1 MAGTIGAHH
10 LDDSD
15 HSPGVMG
22 LGTIQCVTRHSGRLQ
37 SVEVV
42 EFNYS
47 ADGTFG
53 GVTNHQSL
61 ETYSIIRACSTTQ
74 TIKYQ
79 ISDNDCRAL
88 SVHPPMKPPSFRP
101 KEAGHS
107 NSQGRR
113 SSGSPGL
120 LIKRNPKSPEG
131 ASNQLFSFIASIRR
145 SCMRSR
151 FNDRPFRPSCGF
163 NAPDQGLR
171 RTSDPGYGYGW
182 PFGPEDLHLF
192 PSAMA

>member
-113 SSGSPGL
+113 FFRRPWFF
-120 LIKRNPKSPEG
+120 INTNHKSPEG
-131 ASNQLFSFIASIRR
+131 APIRLFSIIASIRR
-145 SCMRSR
+145 SCLLSGSQLD
-151 FNDRPFRPSCGF
+151 DRPFRPSCRVT
-163 NAPDQGLR
+163 LTR
-171 RTSDPGYGYGW
+171 PG
-182 PFGPEDLHLF
+182 PSEDLRPWL
-192 PSAMA
+192 